1 MNVLLRI
8 ASYTLKF
15 KPYLFLG
22 YLCTIGAVA
31 SYLLIPELLGGI
43 IDKIDPNSKNESIYK
58 STNLYFLLFLLFILG
73 CTRGLFS
80 YGQNYF
86 GEALSFKVSKVL
98 RDQLY
103 DKSQKLDFYFHNRT
117 QTGELMSRVIVDIEG
132 MRMFIPMGIVRS
144 PYVALMFAGCIVLLL
159 LKNVELALYACS
171 FLVVAGIIAARMRLQ
186 LRKIWLSLIHI

>member
-22 YLCTIGAVA
+22 YLCTIGAVT

-58 STNLYFLLFLLFILG
+58 SANLYFLLLLLFIVG

-103 DKSQKLDFYFHNRT
+103 DKSQKSTSN
-117 QTGELMSRVIVDIEG
+117 I
-132 MRMFIPMGIVRS
+132 
-144 PYVALMFAGCIVLLL
+144 
-159 LKNVELALYACS
+159 
-171 FLVVAGIIAARMRLQ
+171 
-186 LRKIWLSLIHI
+186 